1 MKNTLIFSFLI
12 SFCSAFGQLS
22 PVTPMGAGMAHA
34 TVALQSPV
42 SIFNNQAGLVGLK
55 KLAVVAAAERRFLL
69 SELQSV
75 AVGAALP
82 TKSGIFGLMAQSFGY
97 EEFKQQ
103 KIGLSYARKLWSS
116 LSVGAQFDYF
126 QTRIPEYGS
135 RGTFTF
141 EAGLQANVSKNLM
154 VGAHVFSPAQVEIAE
169 GENLPTIF
177 RLGLAWKTSE
187 RLVVC
192 TEVEKDL
199 EFKPR
204 WRTGMSYQPIS
215 ALSLRAG
222 YATEPSMLF
231 FGVGFNFGKGLQAD
245 MAGSFHQTL
254 GFSPS
259 AGLIWN

>member
-1 MKNTLIFSFLI
+1 MKNILTFCFLI
-12 SFCSAFGQLS
+12 SVFSAFGQYATA
-22 PVTPMGAGMAHA
+22 TPIGAGMAHA

-42 SIFNNQAGLVGLK
+42 ALFNNQAGLVGLK
-55 KLAVVAAAERRFLL
+55 KLAVVVAAEQRFLL
-69 SELQSV
+69 PELQSV

-82 TKSGIFGLMAQSFGY
+82 TKSGTFGIMAQSFGY
-97 EEFKQQ
+97 EEFRQQ
-103 KIGLSYARKLWSS
+103 KIGLSFARKLWNS

-126 QTRIPEYGS
+126 QTRIPEYGN

-141 EAGLQANVSKNLM
+141 EAGVQANISKTLM

-177 RLGLAWKTSE
+177 RLGLAWSASE

-192 TEVEKDL
+192 TEIEKDL
-199 EFKPR
+199 DFKPR
-204 WRTGMSYQPIS
+204 WRTGLSYQPLH
-215 ALSLRAG
+215 ALSIRAG

-231 FGVGFNFGKGLQAD
+231 FGVGFNFGNSLQAD

-259 AGLIWN
+259 AGVIWN

>member
-1 MKNTLIFSFLI
+1 MKNLLIAFLLFSL
-12 SFCSAFGQLS
+12 SSAFGQMS
-22 PVTPMGAGMAHA
+22 TVTPIGAGMAQA
-34 TVALQSPV
+34 TVAMQSPV
-42 SIFNNQAGLVGLK
+42 SLFSNQAGLVGLK
-55 KLAVVAAAERRFLL
+55 KLAVVAAAERRFLV

-82 TKSGIFGLMAQSFGY
+82 TKSGTFGLVAQSFGY
-97 EEFKQQ
+97 EEFRQQ

-116 LSVGAQFDYF
+116 LAVGAQFDYF
-126 QTRIPEYGS
+126 QTRIPEYGNH
-135 RGTFTF
+135 GILTF
-141 EAGLQANVSKNLM
+141 EAGLQANISKTLM

-177 RLGLAWKTSE
+177 RLGLAWQTSE
-187 RLVVC
+187 RLILC
-192 TEVEKDL
+192 TEIEKDL
-199 EFKPR
+199 EFSPR
-204 WRTGMSYQPIS
+204 WRTGLSYQPVQ

-231 FGVGFNFGKGLQAD
+231 FGVGFNFGNGLQAD

-259 AGLIWN
+259 AGVIWN

>member
-1 MKNTLIFSFLI
+1 MKNILIATLLFSL
-12 SFCSAFGQLS
+12 SSVFGQMS
-22 PVTPMGAGMAHA
+22 TVTPIGAGMGHA
-34 TVALQSPV
+34 TVAMQSPV
-42 SIFNNQAGLVGLK
+42 SLFSNQAGLVGLK
-55 KLAVVAAAERRFLL
+55 KLAIVAAAEQRFLL

-75 AVGAALP
+75 AIGAALP
-82 TKSGIFGLMAQSFGY
+82 TKSGTFGLVAQSFGY

-126 QTRIPEYGS
+126 QTRIPEYGN

-141 EAGLQANVSKNLM
+141 EAGVQANISKTLM
-154 VGAHVFSPAQVEIAE
+154 AGAHVFSPAQVEISE

-177 RLGLAWKTSE
+177 RLGLAWQTSE
-187 RLVVC
+187 RLLLC
-192 TEVEKDL
+192 TEIEKDL
-199 EFKPR
+199 ELMPR
-204 WRTGMSYQPIS
+204 WRTGISYQPVKT
-215 ALSLRAG
+215 LSLRAG

-231 FGVGFNFGKGLQAD
+231 FGVGFNFGNGLQAD

-259 AGLIWN
+259 AGVVWN